1 MKKNSSQH
9 KLLSRRSLLKNA
21 ALMALLAPVLRA
33 TDARGG
39 GSTAPRRVILIFQ
52 PNGPMVATGPAS
64 GSETQFALHDWWK
77 PLEPHKADG
86 IFFSNLSPTG
96 SAIVPGPNEGGTPN
110 GHGLGGQTF
119 AGYGT
124 LQDDQY
130 ASAGESIDQ
139 TIGKRLEANDSAGKV
154 RSVLWGLQGGG
165 GAFWAGPGLTI
176 VPEADPSKAWAGLF
190 AGPDPNDAA
199 ALMRQKSI
207 LDFVS
212 QDCDA
217 VQNALGKEGMQRLDD
232 HCTTLRQMEKN
243 LGVTLSCT
251 TPTDPGPNDWTN
263 PENIDAQMAAFIDL
277 MALSL
282 VCEATHVIAFQFG
295 NQAARL
301 QLASSYGVP
310 ASAVVDSGDSGP
322 AHHPW
327 THNNLS
333 NQDTHDALRI
343 FQTFY
348 SSKLALLIDKLKTTI
363 DASGNPLIDSTVV
376 LCISE
381 LGGSEENTYD
391 GHICSSVP
399 AMLFGNGQ
407 GTFKTGRYI
416 QGPSLGV
423 ADPGNAEGGQMTAK
437 LLVSIMQYMGLT
449 DVTTVGLTGV
459 NGPLSLLY

>member
-1 MKKNSSQH
+1 
-9 KLLSRRSLLKNA
+9 
-21 ALMALLAPVLRA
+21 
-33 TDARGG
+33 
-39 GSTAPRRVILIFQ
+39 
-52 PNGPMVATGPAS
+52 
-64 GSETQFALHDWWK
+64 
-77 PLEPHKADG
+77 
-86 IFFSNLSPTG
+86 
-96 SAIVPGPNEGGTPN
+96 
-110 GHGLGGQTF
+110 
-119 AGYGT
+119 
-124 LQDDQY
+124 
-130 ASAGESIDQ
+130 
-139 TIGKRLEANDSAGKV
+139 
-154 RSVLWGLQGGG
+154 
-165 GAFWAGPGLTI
+165 
-176 VPEADPSKAWAGLF
+176 
-190 AGPDPNDAA
+190 
-199 ALMRQKSI
+199 
-207 LDFVS
+207 
-212 QDCDA
+212 
-217 VQNALGKEGMQRLDD
+217 
-232 HCTTLRQMEKN
+232 
-243 LGVTLSCT
+243 
-251 TPTDPGPNDWTN
+251 
-263 PENIDAQMAAFIDL
+263 
-277 MALSL
+277 
-282 VCEATHVIAFQFG
+282 
-295 NQAARL
+295 
-301 QLASSYGVP
+301 VP